1 MEAAVCVRRGTVD
14 VFWRIRMEQRLQVGI
29 ITASHGLKGEVK
41 VYPTTDDPARFRRL
55 KQVILDSGKETRTLE
70 IEGVKFF
77 KQLVIL
83 KFKGLD
89 DINDVEKFRKA
100 SLYVTRDN
108 AVRLKKDEFFIA
120 DLIDM
125 TVETEDGTVLG
136 TLRDVITTG
145 ANDVYEVTL
154 LQGGSVLIP
163 AIKECILEVDVEQ
176 ARMRVHLL
184 DGLLDLGNDGRGGNK
199 E

>member
-1 MEAAVCVRRGTVD
+1 
-14 VFWRIRMEQRLQVGI
+14 MEQRLQVGI

-89 DINDVEKFRKA
+89 DINDLEKFRKA

-145 ANDVYEVTL
+145 ANDVYVVALPNGKEL
-154 LQGGSVLIP
+154 LLP
-163 AIKECILEVDVEQ
+163 AIKDCILNVDMENGE
-176 ARMRVHLL
+176 MTVHIL
-184 DGLLDLGNDGRGGNK
+184 DGLMDL
-199 E
+199 

>member
-1 MEAAVCVRRGTVD
+1 
-14 VFWRIRMEQRLQVGI
+14 MEQRLQVGI

-89 DINDVEKFRKA
+89 DINDG
-100 SLYVTRDN
+100 DN

>member
-1 MEAAVCVRRGTVD
+1 
-14 VFWRIRMEQRLQVGI
+14 MEQRLQVGI

-154 LQGGSVLIP
+154 LQRGSVLIP

>member
-1 MEAAVCVRRGTVD
+1 
-14 VFWRIRMEQRLQVGI
+14 MEQRLQVGI

-41 VYPTTDDPARFRRL
+41 FYPTTDDPARFRRL

-77 KQLVIL
+77 KQFVIL

-163 AIKECILEVDVEQ
+163 AIKECILEVDVEK

>member
-1 MEAAVCVRRGTVD
+1 
-14 VFWRIRMEQRLQVGI
+14 MEQRLQVGI

-136 TLRDVITTG
+136 TLRQMM
-145 ANDVYEVTL
+145 Y
-154 LQGGSVLIP
+154 
-163 AIKECILEVDVEQ
+163 
-176 ARMRVHLL
+176 MR
-184 DGLLDLGNDGRGGNK
+184 
-199 E
+199 

>member
-1 MEAAVCVRRGTVD
+1 
-14 VFWRIRMEQRLQVGI
+14 MEQKLQVGI
-29 ITASHGLKGEVK
+29 ITATHGLKGEVK
-41 VYPTTDDPARFRRL
+41 VYPTTDDPGRFRRL
-55 KQVILDSGKETRTLE
+55 KKVILDNGKVSVDLE
-70 IEGVKFF
+70 IESVKYF

-89 DINDVEKFRKA
+89 DIEQVEKYRKA

-125 TVETEDGTVLG
+125 KVVNEDGSPLG

-145 ANDVYEVTL
+145 ANDVYEVAL
-154 LQGGSVLIP
+154 DEGGTVLIP
-163 AIKECILEVDVEQ
+163 AIKECILDVDVEN
-176 ARMRVHLL
+176 AVMRVHLL
-184 DGLLDLGNDGRGGNK
+184 EGLLDLQ
-199 E
+199 